1 MVDPFIY
8 HNPTKV
14 YFGNDALSHLHEE
27 LPRWG
32 SRVLLVYGGGSIKK
46 NGIYDTIISEIEKA
60 GLSGYEISGVKPNP
74 EIALAYQGARLC
86 REGGIDLIIAAG
98 GGSVIDTAKVI
109 AGSAAYEGD
118 PWDLVKNRVQLTR
131 ALPLIAI
138 PTMAA
143 TGSEMNSCAVITNPQ
158 TLEKYGWTT
167 EPLRPKVS
175 FLCPR
180 NTYTVSPFQ
189 TASGSADILSHL
201 LEVYLNREEGF
212 DSMDGFMESM
222 MRSVI
227 RWAPIAM
234 AEGSN
239 EEARANLLWDS
250 EWAINDLIDRGHS
263 VAWSCHGLE
272 HELSA
277 WYDIPHGLGLA
288 ILTPAFMSHVLSE
301 ETAPRLARF
310 AVHVMGVKE
319 GKNPEKTARKGI
331 KKLKKFLTTTLQL
344 PGSLSAISIDDSH
357 FEEMADNDL
366 AWKGKDGIIQGFVP
380 LTKEDLIAIYRKAL

>member
-1 MVDPFIY
+1 MKFPESSQIRKLPW
-8 HNPTKV
+8 PTR
-14 YFGNDALSHLHEE
+14 A
-27 LPRWG
+27 PG
-32 SRVLLVYGGGSIKK
+32 S
-46 NGIYDTIISEIEKA
+46 A
-60 GLSGYEISGVKPNP
+60 GK
-74 EIALAYQGARLC
+74 
-86 REGGIDLIIAAG
+86 GGIDLIIAAG

-331 KKLKKFLTTTLQL
+331 KKLKKFLTTSLQL

>member
-1 MVDPFIY
+1 M
-8 HNPTKV
+8 
-14 YFGNDALSHLHEE
+14 
-27 LPRWG
+27 
-32 SRVLLVYGGGSIKK
+32 
-46 NGIYDTIISEIEKA
+46 
-60 GLSGYEISGVKPNP
+60 
-74 EIALAYQGARLC
+74 
-86 REGGIDLIIAAG
+86 
-98 GGSVIDTAKVI
+98 
-109 AGSAAYEGD
+109 
-118 PWDLVKNRVQLTR
+118 
-131 ALPLIAI
+131 
-138 PTMAA
+138 
-143 TGSEMNSCAVITNPQ
+143 
-158 TLEKYGWTT
+158 
-167 EPLRPKVS
+167 
-175 FLCPR
+175 
-180 NTYTVSPFQ
+180 SPFQ

-319 GKNPEKTARKGI
+319 GKNPEKAARKGI
-331 KKLKKFLTTTLQL
+331 KKLKKFLTTSLQL